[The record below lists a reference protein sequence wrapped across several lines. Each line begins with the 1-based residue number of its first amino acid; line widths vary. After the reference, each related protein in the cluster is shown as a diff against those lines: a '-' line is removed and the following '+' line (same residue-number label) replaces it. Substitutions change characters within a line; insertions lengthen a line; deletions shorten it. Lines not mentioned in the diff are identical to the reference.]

1 MKSIERIDSKLE
13 NRENAVFKVEIEERN
28 NLVTS
33 TSSKTNNDD
42 ALLKN
47 QPVVGNR
54 VNECRKIAGVWKQ
67 FYILLW
73 KNFILSK
80 RNLCGLFTELLCPL
94 VAIII
99 LIIIRYF
106 VDITQYSDQ
115 SNGLNNVLDLLR
127 LTKNS
132 GNLLLYYPNTTLA
145 KSVVEEAVMLI
156 QKVKSFNITSI

>member
-28 NLVTS
+28 NFVTS
-33 TSSKTNNDD
+33 TSTKTNTDD

-47 QPVVGNR
+47 QPVLGNR

-73 KNFILSK
+73 KNLILSK
-80 RNLCGLFTELLCPL
+80 RNLCGLITELLCPL
-94 VAIII
+94 FAIII
-99 LIIIRYF
+99 LIIIRYV

-115 SNGLNNVLDLLR
+115 SNRLNNVLDLLR